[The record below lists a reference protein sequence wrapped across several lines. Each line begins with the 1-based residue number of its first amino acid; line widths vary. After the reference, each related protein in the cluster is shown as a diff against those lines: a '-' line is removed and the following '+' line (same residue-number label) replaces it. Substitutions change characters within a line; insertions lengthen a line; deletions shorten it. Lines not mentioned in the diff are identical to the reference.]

1 MRAFLVEKLN
11 IDLEALAN
19 GVAKTGF
26 IGKKSE
32 SKVHMT
38 REQCVE
44 SGLKYV
50 YWDGE

>member
-1 MRAFLVEKLN
+1 MQKFLVEELN
-11 IDLEALAN
+11 IDLEALSA

-26 IGKKSE
+26 IDKKS
-32 SKVHMT
+32 VAQAHMT

-50 YWDGE
+50 DWDGT